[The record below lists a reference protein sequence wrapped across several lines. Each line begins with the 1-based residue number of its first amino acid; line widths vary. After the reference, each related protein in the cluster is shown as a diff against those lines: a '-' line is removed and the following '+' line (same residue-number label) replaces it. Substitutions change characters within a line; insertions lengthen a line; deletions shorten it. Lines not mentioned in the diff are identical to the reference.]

1 VALAAGPWPNGRLPL
16 GDAARYKPAM
26 LALLPSGVSPGFAL
40 LIVVASAFTSALTG
54 AFGLGGGVALLA
66 LMAQGLPVPALIPVH
81 GVAQLGSNLGRAI
94 VQRAFVDWPTVRWF
108 SVGSLAGAA
117 LGALTVVT
125 LPEPVLKVALAGFVV
140 WAALGRKPRLSAR
153 GSAGLM
159 AAGGVVATFAS
170 MFFGA
175 TGPITAAFL
184 ATRGLVKTGLVAT
197 HAAAMVLQHGFK
209 IGAFGALGFSYLE
222 WLPLLAAIVAAGFL
236 GTLFGSKLLREM
248 PDRWFEAGFKVVMVL
263 LAAELAYE
271 GITGLLATDPAP

>member
-1 VALAAGPWPNGRLPL
+1 
-16 GDAARYKPAM
+16 M
-26 LALLPSGVSPGFAL
+26 LSILPSGVSPGFAIL
-40 LIVVASAFTSALTG
+40 LVAASAFTSALTG

-94 VQRAFVDWPTVRWF
+94 VQRASIDWPSVRWF
-108 SVGSLAGAA
+108 GAGSLAGAG
-117 LGALTVVT
+117 LGALTVVS
-125 LPEPVLKVALAGFVV
+125 LPEPALKIALAAFVV
-140 WAALGRKPRLSAR
+140 WAALGRKPKLSAR

-197 HAAAMVLQHGFK
+197 HAASMVLQHGFK
-209 IGAFGALGFSYLE
+209 IGAFGVLGFSYLE
-222 WLPLLAAIVAAGFL
+222 WLPLLATIVAAGLL
-236 GTLFGSKLLREM
+236 GTLFGSKLLEEM
-248 PDRWFEAGFKVVMVL
+248 PDRWFEAGFKVVMIL
-263 LAAELAYE
+263 LAAELARD
-271 GITGLLATDPAP
+271 GITGFLATDPPA